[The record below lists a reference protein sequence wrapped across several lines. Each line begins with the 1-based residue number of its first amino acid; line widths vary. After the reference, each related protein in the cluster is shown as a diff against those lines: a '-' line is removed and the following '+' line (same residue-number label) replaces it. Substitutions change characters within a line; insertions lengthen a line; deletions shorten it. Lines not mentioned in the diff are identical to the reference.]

1 LHSLQAGPASRTLF
15 EEHIYLQCGKI
26 TWKIESLMGII
37 EGKPAPLFTLPDQ
50 DGEKV
55 ALKQLRG
62 QKVVVYFYPQ
72 DDTPG

>member
-1 LHSLQAGPASRTLF
+1 MREIHTRNR
-15 EEHIYLQCGKI
+15 I
-26 TWKIESLMGII
+26 LMGII
-37 EGKPAPLFTLPDQ
+37 EGKTAPLFTLPDQ

>member
-1 LHSLQAGPASRTLF
+1 
-15 EEHIYLQCGKI
+15 
-26 TWKIESLMGII
+26 MGII
-37 EGKPAPLFTLPDQ
+37 EGKAAPLFTLPDQ
-50 DGEKV
+50 DCKKV

>member
-1 LHSLQAGPASRTLF
+1 MT
-15 EEHIYLQCGKI
+15 
-26 TWKIESLMGII
+26 II
-37 EGKPAPLFTLPDQ
+37 EGKLAPLFTLLNQ
-50 DGEKV
+50 EGEKV

>member
-1 LHSLQAGPASRTLF
+1 MLMR
-15 EEHIYLQCGKI
+15 I
-26 TWKIESLMGII
+26 T
-37 EGKPAPLFTLPDQ
+37 EGKAAPLFTLPDQ

-55 ALKQLRG
+55 ALRQLRG